1 MKNYTCPVLSGNRTV
16 HFRAAKSSLLDNLSL
31 WPSSIGSLSTFSVLE
46 YSHQE
51 ALTTAF
57 FLRGQEVQC

>member
-1 MKNYTCPVLSGNRTV
+1 MRQLVPL
-16 HFRAAKSSLLDNLSL
+16 A
-31 WPSSIGSLSTFSVLE
+31 PSIGSLSTFSVLE

-57 FLRGQEVQC
+57 FLRGFFGVYWD